1 MSDLYISTD
10 PAELDVPATHHFL
23 RTQSTWALGIALAT
37 LRRALGHALCL
48 AACALAGALAAHPA
62 QAAAPATV
70 RLDYQHSGNALAE
83 QYAIERIVIE
93 PLPWPGDMARTL
105 DHTDRGVNRVEV
117 VDAKSGAL
125 LYSRGFSTIF
135 GEWRSTDEAK
145 TLSRGFQES
154 VRFPKFDKPVRVRIL
169 KRDERNAFSVA
180 WSVDVDADGPD
191 VVRKQG
197 PAPAQPIPI
206 RIGGASPDKVDL
218 LIIGDG
224 YTQAEMAKFE
234 ASARKLAAHLFEV
247 SPFRER
253 AGDFN
258 VWALA
263 LPTPESGVSRP
274 STGVHHASALGA
286 RYDIFGSERYVLTTD
301 NRALRELAQYA
312 PYEFIEI
319 LVNND
324 TYGGGGIF
332 GQFSTAA
339 ANNDWANYLF
349 VHEFGH
355 HFAGLADEY
364 YTSPVAYQSSAE
376 RQEPWEPN
384 ATALL
389 DPARL
394 KWKRHVK
401 AGTPLPT
408 PWPKAE
414 YEAYAR
420 EYQKKRAALRA
431 ANRPESEMSALFKA
445 DLEHTRA
452 LFSHAPHQHQA
463 GAFEG
468 ANYEAQGYYRPE
480 LQCLMFDR
488 SDKFCSVCQ
497 EAIDAIIDL
506 YAGPAAR
513 K

>member
-1 MSDLYISTD
+1 MILFCPRFIR
-10 PAELDVPATHHFL
+10 PL
-23 RTQSTWALGIALAT
+23 
-37 LRRALGHALCL
+37 L
-48 AACALAGALAAHPA
+48 AALALAAGMAPA
-62 QAAAPATV
+62 AAAAPATV

-83 QYAIERIVIE
+83 QYAIERVVIE
-93 PLPWPGDMARTL
+93 PLPWAGNPARNL
-105 DHTDRGVNRVEV
+105 DDSDRGVNRVEV
-117 VDAKSGAL
+117 VDVKNGDL

-145 TLSRGFQES
+145 SVTRAFQES

-169 KRDERNAFSVA
+169 KRDERNAFSVV
-180 WSVDVDADGPD
+180 WSVDVDADAPD
-191 VVRKQG
+191 VVRKLP
-197 PAPAQPIPI
+197 PAPAKPIPI
-206 RIGGASPDKVDL
+206 RVSGASADKVDL
-218 LIIGDG
+218 LILGDG

-234 ASARKLAAHLFEV
+234 ASARSLAEHLFTV

-253 AGDFN
+253 ARDFN

-263 LPTPESGVSRP
+263 LPTQESGVSRP
-274 STGVHHASALGA
+274 STGVHHASPLGT
-286 RYDIFGSERYVLTTD
+286 RYDIFGSERYVLTVD

-339 ANNDWANYLF
+339 ANSDWANYLF

-364 YTSPVAYQSSAE
+364 YTSPVAYQSNGE

-384 ATALL
+384 ATALR

-394 KWKRHVK
+394 KWQKHVK
-401 AGTPLPT
+401 AGTALPT
-408 PWPKAE
+408 PWPKQA
-414 YEAYAR
+414 YDDYAR
-420 EYQKKRAALRA
+420 AYQKRRAELRA
-431 ANRPESEMSALFKA
+431 ANRPEAEMSALFKA
-445 DLEHTRA
+445 DLAHTRA
-452 LFSHAPHQHQA
+452 LFAQAPHQHEA

-468 ANYEAQGYYRPE
+468 ANYESNGYYRPE
-480 LQCLMFDR
+480 MQCIMFDR
-488 SDKFCSVCQ
+488 SEQFCSVCR
-497 EAIDAIIDL
+497 EAIGTIIDL
-506 YAGPAAR
+506 YSRPAAQQ
-513 K
+513 

>member
-1 MSDLYISTD
+1 MPLSRLI
-10 PAELDVPATHHFL
+10 PHCATL
-23 RTQSTWALGIALAT
+23 LAALA
-37 LRRALGHALCL
+37 L
-48 AACALAGALAAHPA
+48 ACGAAR
-62 QAAAPATV
+62 AAAPATV

-83 QYAIERIVIE
+83 QYAIERVVIE
-93 PLPWPGDMARTL
+93 PLPWPGNPARNL
-105 DHTDRGVNRVEV
+105 DDSNRGVNRFEV
-117 VDAKSGAL
+117 LDPKTGEL

-154 VRFPKFDKPVRVRIL
+154 LRFPKFERPVRVRVL
-169 KRDERNAFSVA
+169 KRDEFNAFSVV
-180 WSVDVDADGPD
+180 WSVDVDADAPD

-197 PAPAQPIPI
+197 PAPAKPIPI
-206 RIGGASPDKVDL
+206 HVSGPSADKVDL
-218 LIIGDG
+218 LILGDG
-224 YTQAEMAKFE
+224 YTRAEMGKFE
-234 ASARKLAAHLFEV
+234 ASARKLAEHLFQV

-253 AGDFN
+253 AKDFN

-263 LPTPESGVSRP
+263 LPTQESGVSRP
-274 STGVHHASALGA
+274 STGVHHASPLGT

-339 ANNDWANYLF
+339 ANSDWANYLF

-364 YTSPVAYQSSAE
+364 YTSPVAYQSSSE
-376 RQEPWEPN
+376 RPEPWEPN
-384 ATALL
+384 ATALR
-389 DPARL
+389 DPAKL
-394 KWKRHVK
+394 KWKDHVK

-408 PWPKAE
+408 PWPKLE
-414 YEAYAR
+414 YDEYAR
-420 EYQKKRAALRA
+420 NYQKQRAALRE
-431 ANRPESEMSALFKA
+431 ANRPEAEMSALFKA
-445 DLEHTRA
+445 DREHSRA
-452 LFSHAPHQHQA
+452 LFAAAPHQHEV

-468 ANYEAQGYYRPE
+468 ANYEASGYYRPE
-480 LQCLMFDR
+480 MQCIMFDR
-488 SDKFCSVCQ
+488 SEQFCSVCRD
-497 EAIDAIIDL
+497 AIGTIIDL
-506 YAGPAAR
+506 YSRPAAQQ
-513 K
+513 